1 MWKIALRP
9 RWIGA
14 LILALAVA
22 AGFALLSQW
31 QISRSVSEGTVVQR
45 PTETTLPLQ
54 DVATPQHDM
63 KASADGQRVS
73 VTGTYNP
80 KDTLI
85 LSDRLNHGESG
96 YWVVAHMTADDGA
109 GVAVALGWTAS
120 ESEATMLAAKIVDGS
135 VPEASTDE
143 TTVTGRL
150 VADEGPQTSNF
161 QSGELHALSIGA
173 MVNLWSISDDAGVYN
188 GYVVSS
194 TRFPGLETI
203 NAPAPDTSVEVNWL
217 NLFYA
222 AEWVI
227 FAGFAVFL
235 WWRLVRDVWEHERAL
250 ELGDEAISGLGGDAS
265 AEARPGPRSTQAH

>member
-14 LILALAVA
+14 LILALTVA

-31 QISRSVSEGTVVQR
+31 QISRSVSEGTIVQR

-54 DVATPQHDM
+54 DVATPQQDM
-63 KASADGQRVS
+63 KAPADGQRVS
-73 VTGTYNP
+73 VTGRYNAE
-80 KDTLI
+80 DTLV

-109 GVAVALGWTAS
+109 GLAVALGWTAS
-120 ESEATMLAAKIVDGS
+120 ESEAKMLAEKIVEGS
-135 VPEASTDE
+135 VPEASTVE

-150 VADEGPQTSNF
+150 VADEGPQTSDF
-161 QSGELHALSIGA
+161 QSGELHALSVGA
-173 MVNLWSISDDAGVYN
+173 MVNLWSVSDAAGVYN
-188 GYVVSS
+188 GYVVSN
-194 TRFPGLETI
+194 TPLAGLETI

-235 WWRLVRDVWEHERAL
+235 WWRLVRDVWERERGL
-250 ELGDEAISGLGGDAS
+250 EREDEAISGPRGDVS
-265 AEARPGPRSTQAH
+265 AEARPGPPST